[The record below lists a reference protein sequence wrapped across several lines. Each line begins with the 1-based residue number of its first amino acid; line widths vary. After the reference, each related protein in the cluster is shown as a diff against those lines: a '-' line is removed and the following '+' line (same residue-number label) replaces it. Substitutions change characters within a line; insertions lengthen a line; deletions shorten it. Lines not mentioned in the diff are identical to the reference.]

1 MKTVLAGLGGG
12 EERGGETALEA
23 VMGEVWTLLLSPLLL
38 LGLGSGTF
46 STPPP
51 ADLCEA
57 RLCEARPDFLLDAD
71 GDADADLPAVEE
83 LRFAWFRMALLLRTC
98 SALLRRSF
106 WDFQ

>member
-38 LGLGSGTF
+38 FGLGSGTF

-57 RLCEARPDFLLDAD
+57 RPGFLL
-71 GDADADLPAVEE
+71 DADADLPAVEE